1 MSFNFGTSTNKPT
14 LNLGLSTTTPAPT
27 NTGSSLFGGQNT
39 NQPATSTTTNPVAG
53 ASSQAAIDIN
63 HLRSTTKFDQLTPD
77 LQKEIEN
84 VDTMIFNQIRLA
96 SEVADLIPTVIAAG
110 ETLPHSVDF
119 VSQKLEEV
127 ETGLG
132 NDAEAIVAVKDGELK
147 KGELEAKCVFRA
159 VDRLKMPRQY
169 QVISHTQPENLAGSG
184 IYGGAGLSG
193 WWNNPQ
199 TLKGSVRGTTAQG
212 HTIQLP
218 GEDTEDIQG
227 PKSLIEL
234 FNTRAD
240 EMAENIQSA
249 RQLLGDIEEFVQGLE
264 GKVIVKERELHERLS
279 YGDRKENGMSEKDHQ
294 IQLLR
299 YVFGEV
305 QRSLY
310 DVADKVGATR
320 DEVAQLTFGR

>member
-1 MSFNFGTSTNKPT
+1 MSFFGTSTSKPT
-14 LNLGLSTTTPAPT
+14 LNLGLSTTTPA
-27 NTGSSLFGGQNT
+27 NAGSSLFGQTT
-39 NQPATSTTTNPVAG
+39 NQPAASTSTNTPAG
-53 ASSQAAIDIN
+53 TSSQPQIDIT

-84 VDTMIFNQIRLA
+84 VDTMILNQIKLA
-96 SEVADLIPTVIAAG
+96 SEVSDLLPTVTSAG
-110 ETLPHSVDF
+110 GTLPNSVEF

-127 ETGLG
+127 EVGLG
-132 NDAEAIVAVKDGELK
+132 NDAEAIVAVRDGDLK

-159 VDRLKMPRQY
+159 IDRLKMPRQY

-199 TLKGSVRGTTAQG
+199 SLKGSVRATSAQG

-218 GEDTEDIQG
+218 GEDTEEVQG
-227 PKSLIEL
+227 PKSLTEL
-234 FNTRAD
+234 FNTRAS
-240 EMAENIQSA
+240 EMEETIEGN
-249 RQLLGDIEEFVQGLE
+249 RQLLGEIEDFVQGLE
-264 GKVIVKERELHERLS
+264 GKVIVKERELNERLS
-279 YGDRKENGMSEKDHQ
+279 YGDRSASGMSEKDHQ

-320 DEVAQLTFGR
+320 DEFAQLTFGR

>member
-1 MSFNFGTSTNKPT
+1 MSFFGTSTSKPT
-14 LNLGLSTTTPAPT
+14 LSLGLSTTAPA
-27 NTGSSLFGGQNT
+27 NTGSSLFSQTT
-39 NQPATSTTTNPVAG
+39 NQPAQSTSTNTATG
-53 ASSQAAIDIN
+53 SSSQPQIDIT

-77 LQKEIEN
+77 LQREIEN

-96 SEVADLIPTVIAAG
+96 SEVSDLIPTVMAAG
-110 ETLPHSVDF
+110 ETLPNSVEF

-127 ETGLG
+127 DVGLG
-132 NDAEAIVAVKDGELK
+132 NDAEAIVAVRDGDLK

-169 QVISHTQPENLAGSG
+169 QVISPAQNENLAGSG
-184 IYGGAGLSG
+184 IYGAAGLSG

-218 GEDTEDIQG
+218 GEDTEEVQG
-227 PKSLIEL
+227 PKSLTEL
-234 FNTRAD
+234 FNTRAE
-240 EMAENIQSA
+240 EMEESIQSDK
-249 RQLLGDIEEFVQGLE
+249 QLLGEIEDFVQGLE
-264 GKVIVKERELHERLS
+264 GKVIVKERELNERLS
-279 YGDRKENGMSEKDHQ
+279 YGERNTTGMSEKDHQ
-294 IQLLR
+294 IQLLQ

-320 DEVAQLTFGR
+320 DEVAQLTLGR